1 MATRTTPR
9 GSTASKAR
17 SFFDTYTRDITR
29 EEVQRL
35 FKRDTREAYQY
46 LSRDIRP
53 GVYADMK
60 WYERVSGRAHE
71 LFLAFTMKLSPARRL
86 IYAVAL
92 VASLIGLIELFTG
105 FDLRWAPAGPYSIPL
120 IVPTW
125 RDGTV
130 LLLVGFFLLN
140 LLVILEVADRLSLKN
155 DLEIARDIQKQMLPR
170 EAFRAE
176 GIEVYG
182 LTRPA
187 NTVGGD
193 FYEISPQADG
203 RLVIAV
209 GDVAGKGSPAALL
222 MALLLAIMR
231 TLLDEGMEA
240 APLMERLNLQI
251 ARHSPSSRFITL
263 FFAVIDPRTG
273 DVVYVNAGHLPP
285 IVRRRDGTFTRLAQG
300 GIALGLSRKSKYA
313 ASADRLETGD
323 VLVLYSDGITEAE
336 SEAGVAFDEAGIEH
350 ILSLRPDATAPD
362 LSRDVFA
369 AVEQH
374 VGDQRLADDLTVL
387 VARRLPPLPDQ
398 HPPLSP

>member
-9 GSTASKAR
+9 GSAASKAR
-17 SFFDTYTRDITR
+17 SFYDTYTRDLTR
-29 EEVQRL
+29 EDVQRL
-35 FKRDTREAYQY
+35 FKRDAREAYQY
-46 LSRDIRP
+46 FSRDIRP
-53 GVYADMK
+53 GAYDGMK
-60 WYERVSGRAHE
+60 WYERVSGRMHE

-86 IYAVAL
+86 LYAVAL
-92 VASLIGLIELFTG
+92 LASLIGLIELFTG
-105 FDLRWAPAGPYSIPL
+105 FDLRWAPAGPFSFPL

-125 RDGTV
+125 RDGTIP
-130 LLLVGFFLLN
+130 LLVGFVLLN
-140 LLVILEVADRLSLKN
+140 LLVVLEVADRLSLKN

-170 EAFRAE
+170 EAFRAD

-193 FYEISPQADG
+193 FYEISQQADG

-240 APLMERLNLQI
+240 AALMERLNLQI

-263 FFAVIDPRTG
+263 FFAVVDPRSG
-273 DVVYVNAGHLPP
+273 DLVYVNAGHLPP
-285 IVRRRDGTFTRLAQG
+285 IVRRCDGTFTRLAQG
-300 GIALGLSRKSKYA
+300 GIALGLSKKSKYA
-313 ASADRLETGD
+313 ATSDHLATGD

-336 SEAGVAFDEAGIEH
+336 SEAGVSFDEAGIEQV
-350 ILSLRPDATAPD
+350 LALRPDATAPD

-369 AVEQH
+369 AVEHH

-387 VARRLPPLPDQ
+387 VARRLPPLPEPQ
-398 HPPLSP
+398 PPLPL